1 MIIEQTATGKTV
13 EEAKENALNMMG
25 ITPDSDIEY
34 DFEIVDLPQ
43 KKKFGIFG
51 GSPAKVRVFR
61 EVKEEN
67 KPKAEKKSE
76 KVEKKAEEKAKAAT
90 KTEIKEQAKP
100 AEHEEKKH
108 KPVGSLTEDEIK
120 NVVDY
125 LEKVLT
131 LMGVKD
137 FTTSITN
144 LEDGIMININGSK
157 IGVAIGRKGETID
170 ALQHLVSLVANKG
183 KDDYFRVTLNP
194 GEYREKR
201 ESVLI
206 GVAKKSAEK
215 ALKFKRNIVLEP
227 VNSYERRIIHNAVQ
241 EIEGVESWSVGEG
254 DHRRVVIGNKDFANS
269 SRNDRKGG
277 YNRNGRGRQQRTSRP
292 NYKIDAQPTRE
303 PIKDSD
309 GPLYGV
315 VKHDEN

>member
-1 MIIEQTATGKTV
+1 MIIEKIGTGKTV
-13 EEAKENALNMMG
+13 EEAKENALAEMG
-25 ITPDSDIEY
+25 LTADTEV
-34 DFEIVDLPQ
+34 DFDVEVLEVPQ
-43 KKKFGIFG
+43 KKVLGIFG
-51 GSPAKVRVFR
+51 GNPAKVKITR
-61 EVKEEN
+61 EVADP
-67 KPKAEKKSE
+67 KPETEKPAQKTAEKKTE
-76 KVEKKAEEKAKAAT
+76 KTDDAKHA
-90 KTEIKEQAKP
+90 P
-100 AEHEEKKH
+100 AKKH
-108 KPVGSLTEDEIK
+108 KPVGHLNDDEIA

-131 LMGVKD
+131 LMGVND
-137 FTTSITN
+137 FSTEIVP

-170 ALQHLVSLVANKG
+170 ALQHLVSLVANHG

-215 ALKFKRNIVLEP
+215 ALRFRRNTVLEP
-227 VNSYERRIIHNAVQ
+227 MNSYERRIIHNAVQ

-254 DHRRVVIGNKDFANS
+254 DHRRVVIGNKEFANARS
-269 SRNDRKGG
+269 GGRNDRRGNNNRRGG
-277 YNRNGRGRQQRTSRP
+277 YNRNSSYGRRDGARSD
-292 NYKIDAQPTRE
+292 YKVNAQPTRD
-303 PIKDSD
+303 PIKDSS

-315 VKHDEN
+315 IKHED